1 MNSDRLSTSS
11 VAAPGPQPPRLL
23 DQLRAQLRVAHYSL
37 STEKSYV
44 HWVRAFIRFH
54 GLRHPREMGGVEVA
68 AFLTHLANMQR
79 ASESTHRQALSALL
93 FLYRKVL
100 GQDLPWMQQIGRLR
114 VPARVPAVLSRHE
127 IERLLACMT
136 GLEALI
142 ARLLYGTGMRKME
155 SLRLRVKDVD
165 FDRGLIVV
173 RQGKGKKDRVVM
185 LPASLQPVLREQ
197 LVHAHALW
205 SVDRAA
211 LRPGVA
217 LPEGLA
223 RKYPRAGETW
233 AWFWVF
239 PSDHESIDPRSG
251 ERRRHHVFEQGVQ
264 RAIKRAVVQAGIAKP
279 VGAHTLRHSFA
290 THLLE
295 RGQDIR
301 TIQEL
306 LGHSHVDTTM
316 IYTHVLNRGARG
328 VLSPLDELP
337 LRALPAE
344 PAAPPRAV
352 REPPARYRVG
362 TGALSPQ

>member
-1 MNSDRLSTSS
+1 MKFDRSSTLTT
-11 VAAPGPQPPRLL
+11 AAQGAQPPRLL
-23 DQLRAQLRVAHYSL
+23 DQLRAQIRVAHYSL
-37 STEKSYV
+37 STERSYL

-54 GLRHPREMGGVEVA
+54 RLRHPREMGGAEVA
-68 AFLTHLANMQR
+68 AFLTHLASVQR

-100 GQDLPWMQQIGRLR
+100 GQELPWMQEIGRPR
-114 VPARVPAVLSRHE
+114 VPARVPTVLSRHE
-127 IERLLACMT
+127 VERLLACMA

-155 SLRLRVKDVD
+155 CLRLRVKDVD

-185 LPASLQPVLREQ
+185 LPASLQPALREQ
-197 LVHAHALW
+197 LVRAHALW
-205 SVDRAA
+205 SRDRAA
-211 LRPGVA
+211 LRPGVE
-217 LPEGLA
+217 LPAGLA

-239 PSDHESIDPRSG
+239 PSDHESVDPRSG

-264 RAIKRAVVQAGIAKP
+264 RALKRAVARAGIAKP

-316 IYTHVLNRGARG
+316 IYTHVLNRAARG

-337 LRALPAE
+337 ARALPEE
-344 PAAPPRAV
+344 PAVPPRAV
-352 REPPARYRVG
+352 REPAARYRVG
-362 TGALSPQ
+362 AAACAP

>member
-1 MNSDRLSTSS
+1 MLPAD
-11 VAAPGPQPPRLL
+11 PKPPRLL
-23 DQLRAQLRVAHYSL
+23 DQLRAQIRCAHYSL
-37 STEKSYV
+37 STERSYR
-44 HWVRAFIRFH
+44 HWVRAFIHFH
-54 GLRHPREMGGVEVA
+54 AMRHPREMGGVEVA
-68 AFLTHLANMQR
+68 AFLTHLASVQR

-100 GQDLPWMQQIGRLR
+100 GQELPWMQTIGRPR
-114 VPARVPAVLSRHE
+114 VPVRVPTVLSRPE
-127 IERLLACMT
+127 VERVLARMA
-136 GLEALI
+136 GVEGLI

-155 SLRLRVKDVD
+155 CIRLRVKDVD

-185 LPASLQPVLREQ
+185 LPASVQSALREQ
-197 LVHAHALW
+197 LVRAHAVW
-205 SVDRAA
+205 AADRAA

-217 LPEGLA
+217 LPEGLD
-223 RKYPRAGETW
+223 RKYPRAGESW

-239 PSDHESIDPRSG
+239 PSDHDSTDPRSG
-251 ERRRHHVFEQGVQ
+251 ERRRHHLFEQGVQ
-264 RAIKRAVVQAGIAKP
+264 RALKRAVAAAGIAKP

-316 IYTHVLNRGARG
+316 VYTHVLNRAGRG

-337 LRALPAE
+337 GPARLPGLRAEE
-344 PAAPPRAV
+344 PI
-352 REPPARYRVG
+352 ARYQV
-362 TGALSPQ
+362 ALA